1 LSVARGPV
9 ISASSRTPPQW
20 ASVLDA
26 LAGAVFGDARGEERI
41 APLLA
46 RWEGQVGPLREEDPE
61 HATMQAV
68 RVDWALCD
76 AAVDYPG
83 DTWAWRAAQGAIP
96 GVQRTAAIG
105 AVARSI
111 SGLWRV
117 TPGRRPWL
125 SDCLSGV
132 GVELASPIRL
142 PNAGGE
148 PLLWDARIVVM
159 DGAAELCRPPL
170 TYPGVVLSEI
180 RRRGLLRLKQPTGVD
195 PDGARVD
202 EASRHS
208 TLLQLRRRWLHCA
221 RAPRADPLLLFTH
234 GTVARRS

>member
-1 LSVARGPV
+1 M
-9 ISASSRTPPQW
+9 
-20 ASVLDA
+20 
-26 LAGAVFGDARGEERI
+26 
-41 APLLA
+41 APLLS
-46 RWEGQVGPLREEDPE
+46 RWEQEAGPLREEDPE
-61 HATMQAV
+61 HATMQAL

-76 AAVDYPG
+76 AAVDHPG
-83 DTWAWRAAQGAIP
+83 DTWAWRAAAGAIP
-96 GVQRTAAIG
+96 GVQRTAAMG

-142 PNAGGE
+142 PSAGRE
-148 PLLWDARIVVM
+148 PLLWDARVVIM

-170 TYPGVVLSEI
+170 TYPGVVFSEI
-180 RRRGLLRLKQPTGVD
+180 RRRGLQRLGRPHGDT
-195 PDGARVD
+195 PDGAHAD
-202 EASRHS
+202 AASRHS
-208 TLLQLRRRWLHCA
+208 VLMQLRRKWLHCA